1 VRIGHVAVAVAV
13 HLNVNVNDL
22 ARLTLSDRHWL

>member
-22 ARLTLSDRHWL
+22 DRLTLSDRHCF

>member
-22 ARLTLSDRHWL
+22 DRLTLSDRHCA

>member
-22 ARLTLSDRHWL
+22 DRLTLSDRHWP